1 MSWELILALLLVV
14 ANGFFVAVEFSL
26 ARLRLTQVHELLRQG
41 KPGAKSAAHGV
52 EHLDAFLS
60 ACQLGIT
67 VASLG
72 LGVIGERAFHH
83 LLEPSLGDAATIG
96 GFGIAA
102 ALAFLIITTLHVV
115 LGELSPKSLAIARTP
130 QVVLALAPPMR
141 VFYLSA
147 KPLVDLLNAMG
158 NLVLKPFGVPPAS
171 EAGHQPHSEDE
182 LRELLRESSREG
194 LIQREEQELSEAAL
208 VFGDLSASEA
218 MTHRS
223 EIDLVLTTDSADAI
237 ADRAIATGRTR
248 LPLCEP
254 HGGLESAVGVINA
267 KDLLPFA
274 FDDTRLP
281 LEPSQLARP
290 LGHVS
295 ESARLDDVLREMR
308 QRRFH
313 PALVH
318 DLDAEV
324 IGLLTMEDILEKV
337 RRGDRGL
344 VRPDCRQRMLGDPSM
359 RSVQVVAALSQGRGG
374 DRRCQ
379 GRNDHREGQAERWM
393 PDVREQHLGGD
404 VAEDRRQGEIEV
416 AEPLEQLL
424 QHEVEAD
431 HAQQAEGVRRED
443 YEGVAGDREDRRN
456 RVDRE
461 HQIEGRHHRERGEQR
476 RRHPATAGQR
486 GQARAVV
493 FPRHRDQTPKQPHRE
508 GRLGVDFLAT
518 LPRDLDGSEGEHCAQ
533 RVGGRL
539 EGIEHGRPGDDEHCP
554 EHDRQADAAQEH
566 QAALLRRHREE
577 REQHGEDEEVVE
589 GQRLLDQEAGQIL
602 TSRCAIAADRQHN
615 GEPEAREGPGDR
627 PEQRGA
633 QRRSRMPPATQ
644 VKGKCEGDECSE
656 RDPGEH
662 VSSFEVGCLEGFAH
676 PLVEPARRV
685 PVGPC

>member
-130 QVVLALAPPMR
+130 Q
-141 VFYLSA
+141 
-147 KPLVDLLNAMG
+147 LNAMG

-223 EIDLVLTTDSADAI
+223 EIDVVLTTDSADAI

-393 PDVREQHLGGD
+393 PHVREQHLGGD

-416 AEPLEQLL
+416 AEPLEQL
-424 QHEVEAD
+424 
-431 HAQQAEGVRRED
+431 
-443 YEGVAGDREDRRN
+443 
-456 RVDRE
+456 
-461 HQIEGRHHRERGEQR
+461 
-476 RRHPATAGQR
+476 
-486 GQARAVV
+486 
-493 FPRHRDQTPKQPHRE
+493 
-508 GRLGVDFLAT
+508 
-518 LPRDLDGSEGEHCAQ
+518 
-533 RVGGRL
+533 
-539 EGIEHGRPGDDEHCP
+539 
-554 EHDRQADAAQEH
+554 
-566 QAALLRRHREE
+566 
-577 REQHGEDEEVVE
+577 
-589 GQRLLDQEAGQIL
+589 
-602 TSRCAIAADRQHN
+602 
-615 GEPEAREGPGDR
+615 
-627 PEQRGA
+627 
-633 QRRSRMPPATQ
+633 
-644 VKGKCEGDECSE
+644 
-656 RDPGEH
+656 
-662 VSSFEVGCLEGFAH
+662 SSTK
-676 PLVEPARRV
+676 
-685 PVGPC
+685 